1 MWPLLLILLI
11 LGPSINVAA
20 LRNVAVLRPTT
31 ATRWHTLHS
40 TKGFGPPPQPPTL
53 EEYLKKEEEKG
64 KRSRE
69 KKKYQELKK
78 IATQK
83 SSVHKLVGGEG
94 EGFSRQPEQKKQAW

>member
-1 MWPLLLILLI
+1 M
-11 LGPSINVAA
+11 A
-20 LRNVAVLRPTT
+20 T
-31 ATRWHTLHS
+31 ALHS

-78 IATQK
+78 IAMEK
-83 SSVHKLVGGEG
+83 STIHKLVGGEG
-94 EGFSRQPEQKKQAW
+94 EARQPEQKKQAW

>member
-1 MWPLLLILLI
+1 MGLMPVRKQ
-11 LGPSINVAA
+11 PKVVS
-20 LRNVAVLRPTT
+20 LR
-31 ATRWHTLHS
+31 S
-40 TKGFGPPPQPPTL
+40 TKGFGPPPPPPTL

-78 IATQK
+78 LASHK

-94 EGFSRQPEQKKQAW
+94 EARQPEQKKQAW